1 LPTKEQKDMEG
12 NAPVPKSNRKHK
24 RSFLNNVLR
33 KLGIGKKKSH
43 RISRSGSIYK
53 RDFNEAQV
61 LSNPAGPSD
70 ETTHQKP
77 SKNSKTKYK
86 RAIQKRKKRERRKHL
101 KLRWVQ
107 KWQDT
112 LYYLNLRDQPFDPFG
127 KREDSS
133 ESNKSNVM
141 TIRQYVVYI
150 FNSTVLFLIAYVIAY
165 LTYQLTVIFVASFFG
180 IDSVLYYY
188 EVMFP
193 IGNGSSLWTPYNII
207 LITLSGPMV
216 SLIMGLVYYKLFLPK
231 DGFGPVARLFFLWL
245 SFHSFNMFFGAYV
258 AGVITDQGFG
268 FVANWL
274 FLGVIIKLTIALL
287 SVFTLMV
294 IGYFA
299 TKPLLETS
307 NSSQRVSK
315 NNRPYFI
322 LNQALIPWLIG
333 GFILVLIKIPDKQPQ
348 HENIIVYDLIVLS
361 TLVFTVLPTFFNNK
375 AKADKLKIKAKRR
388 IKFVWLFM
396 LVAILLVLAYRLGLA
411 DGLYF
416 YIRMA
421 FRVAPYG

>member
-1 LPTKEQKDMEG
+1 
-12 NAPVPKSNRKHK
+12 
-24 RSFLNNVLR
+24 
-33 KLGIGKKKSH
+33 
-43 RISRSGSIYK
+43 
-53 RDFNEAQV
+53 
-61 LSNPAGPSD
+61 
-70 ETTHQKP
+70 
-77 SKNSKTKYK
+77 
-86 RAIQKRKKRERRKHL
+86 
-101 KLRWVQ
+101 
-107 KWQDT
+107 
-112 LYYLNLRDQPFDPFG
+112 
-127 KREDSS
+127 
-133 ESNKSNVM
+133 
-141 TIRQYVVYI
+141 
-150 FNSTVLFLIAYVIAY
+150 
-165 LTYQLTVIFVASFFG
+165 
-180 IDSVLYYY
+180 
-188 EVMFP
+188 
-193 IGNGSSLWTPYNII
+193 
-207 LITLSGPMV
+207 
-216 SLIMGLVYYKLFLPK
+216 MGLVYYKLFLPK

-268 FVANWL
+268 YVANWL